1 MMNSRDEEN
10 SDDHDDEPQMP
21 SKYPV
26 DQESWKL
33 LKHLPKYTLWLFNT
47 LPWYRWPIEIDG
59 LPFLKMGVWFSMAMS
74 VSHNQRV

>member
-26 DQESWKL
+26 DQES
-33 LKHLPKYTLWLFNT
+33 
-47 LPWYRWPIEIDG
+47 
-59 LPFLKMGVWFSMAMS
+59 
-74 VSHNQRV
+74 